1 MLNVVVKWGVR
12 YVGILRM
19 KLSLEIAAVLHTD
32 WGLIPPTTC
41 NLCCVNGMPGILI
54 GVRCNTL
61 GQYATISQCFPCSG
75 AVIVS

>member
-1 MLNVVVKWGVR
+1 MWLCQVR
-12 YVGILRM
+12 RNIGNETLTRDSRSRLR
-19 KLSLEIAAVLHTD
+19 TD

-54 GVRCNTL
+54 GVRCNAL